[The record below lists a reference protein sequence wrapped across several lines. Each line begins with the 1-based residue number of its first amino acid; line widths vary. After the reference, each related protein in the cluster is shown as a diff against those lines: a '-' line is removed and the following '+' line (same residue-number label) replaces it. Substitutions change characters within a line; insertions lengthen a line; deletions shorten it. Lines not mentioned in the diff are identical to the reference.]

1 MVRAEQREQ
10 TRERIVD
17 AAVAAFA
24 DLGFRAAS
32 TRDIA
37 ARAGLSQGLVTYHFA
52 SKEDLWKAA
61 ADRIFAGFHD
71 EVLGGGHEVGPDA
84 KAVAR
89 AVIGR
94 YVRFVAHHPELIRI
108 MIEEGKVADDRMRW
122 LVERHLRP
130 VYEGFEF
137 LAKSIYPA
145 EGPDMAH
152 FYYAIAGAAS
162 LIFAVAPECAEL
174 TGTDP
179 LTDERIERHADLVV
193 RLFVPD

>member
-1 MVRAEQREQ
+1 VVRAEQREQ

-37 ARAGLSQGLVTYHFA
+37 TRAEVTQGLITYHFA
-52 SKEDLWKAA
+52 SKEDLWRAA
-61 ADRIFAGFHD
+61 TDRVFAGFHD
-71 EVLGGGHEVGPDA
+71 EVLGGRHEAGLDS

-89 AVIGR
+89 AVIRR
-94 YVRFVAHHPELIRI
+94 YVRFVARHPELIRI

-130 VYEGFEF
+130 VYEGFES
-137 LAKSIYPA
+137 LAQSIYPTG
-145 EGPDMAH
+145 GPGAAH
-152 FYYAIAGAAS
+152 VYYAIAGAAS

-174 TGTDP
+174 TGIDP